1 MSCALLATGWQISN
15 SFCLFCRSALQQLC
29 SLQSHTSVAIG
40 TYVPTHILWRPTDL
54 WRQEDTMT
62 APYFFPG
69 FLALPQIRFLLKL
82 TFSCSQSTSPFL
94 CETLA
99 CFMRRFFHL
108 LCLLMCLYLIAYWY
122 VFAYVLY
129 TFCMFGYVL
138 VFCILK
144 IFVNCLESTVQW
156 RNALRNLHYY

>member
-15 SFCLFCRSALQQLC
+15 SFCLFCKSALQQLC

-94 CETLA
+94 CENLG
-99 CFMRRFFHL
+99 MFHEKIFPSFVSVNVSL
-108 LCLLMCLYLIAYWY
+108 SDCLLVCFRLCVVYILYVWIC
-122 VFAYVLY
+122 FSVLY
-129 TFCMFGYVL
+129 FENICKLHWVY
-138 VFCILK
+138 C
-144 IFVNCLESTVQW
+144 TVEKC
-156 RNALRNLHYY
+156 AT